1 MTTYDLYLE
10 SGPQHKTTMCHLLT
24 DEMLGFNSNAR
35 TTEQAVAEAPIEI
48 RRFLRFLAKHGE
60 RVDPEASFETRV
72 VVHEDRGDSWYGRG
86 SPYLAF
92 EPDLQPVSEPACRR
106 FAQRLQWMREDVAE
120 WVTTLSDDEL
130 DAEPASR
137 GRPIRKVILHYLKIP
152 GAYLSP
158 SLGGTKGYNTI
169 STRAERGLMSLADAL
184 LQVSEKVPEDL
195 ARATPEQRQQVV
207 HRPSGELRSLRK
219 SIRRM
224 LEHDWE
230 HYAELARR
238 PQWSE
243 I

>member
-1 MTTYDLYLE
+1 MITYDLYLE
-10 SGPQHKTTMCHLLT
+10 SGPQHKTTMCHLLA
-24 DEMLGFNSNAR
+24 DEMLGFNSNAK
-35 TTEQAVAEAPIEI
+35 TTEQAVTEAPAEI

-60 RVDPEASFETRV
+60 SVDPRAPFETRV
-72 VVHEDRGDSWYGRG
+72 AVHEDRGDSWYGRG

-92 EPDLQPVSEPACRR
+92 EPDLQPVSERACLR

-130 DAEPASR
+130 DAEPAPR
-137 GRPIRKVILHYLKIP
+137 GRPIRKVVLHYLKIP
-152 GAYLSP
+152 GSYLSP
-158 SLGGTKGYNTI
+158 SLGGTKGYSTI
-169 STRAERGLMSLADAL
+169 GTQAERGLISLADAL
-184 LQVSEKVPEDL
+184 LLISEKVREDL
-195 ARATPEQRQQVV
+195 ARATARQRQQVV

-238 PQWSE
+238 PGGPE